1 MKKAVVSRSVSG
13 IKDTDERLRRMAG
26 KIVHVLPG
34 TSHKCCLGPV
44 VQVQDRDGWITPILT
59 KYLRSDESGMRELGV
74 RPL

>member
-1 MKKAVVSRSVSG
+1 MKKAMVSRSVSE

-34 TSHKCCLGPV
+34 TSHKCCLGSV
-44 VQVQDRDGWITPILT
+44 VQVQDQDGWITPILT
-59 KYLRSDESGMRELGV
+59 KHLRSNESGLHELGV